1 MKRKIYALLLSLV
14 PALCTTAQDLRGS
27 YFMQTSTTNHELNP
41 ALLDGPF
48 VTMPIVAGYLNVGTT
63 GNLGMKNFV
72 YKMQPGWQGYL
83 DDGRE
88 LTTFMHPNVDA
99 ADFLSGLRDDNRLGV
114 YLKYQLAGVAFN
126 AFGGTNL
133 VELNL
138 RSNTN
143 VSLPKSLFAFMKET
157 GSQTDYQIDNLG
169 IRTSNYLE
177 LGFGHSHKLNQKLT
191 VGAKVKFL
199 IGAAYANLE
208 TEQLQLHLSEDL
220 WQVKGDVRLSAAV
233 LSSDLSFDENP
244 DKNYVDPATGQHT
257 EKRRV
262 DGLDNVG
269 FGLPGFG
276 LGFDLGATYQVLPD
290 LKVSAALTDLGFIRW
305 KNTKKARSAA
315 TWDFDGFD
323 KDIYVS
329 SNNTGDN
336 EIGDQFDAIG
346 DDLEN
351 LFSVYEDGEGSE
363 TQTLAATLNLGA
375 EYTLPYYRK
384 LRFGFLYSG
393 RMAGKFSHHQGQFS
407 ATVRP
412 VSCFEATVNFA
423 AGTSGVTCGAI
434 VDVCTRHFNLFV
446 GTDRFFG
453 KLSKQYIPLNNTNAD
468 VAIGISFP
476 L

>member
-1 MKRKIYALLLSLV
+1 MKRKIYALLLTIL
-14 PALCTTAQDLRGS
+14 PAIAGTAQDLRGS
-27 YFMQTSTTNHELNP
+27 YFMETSTTRHELNP

-48 VTMPIVAGYLNVGTT
+48 VTMPLLAGYLNVGAT
-63 GNLGMKNFV
+63 GNLGMTNFV

-88 LTTFMHPNVDA
+88 LTTFMHPDVNT
-99 ADFLSGLRDDNRLGV
+99 ADFLSGLRDDNRLGI

-143 VSLPKSLFAFMKET
+143 VSLPKSLFAFMKEA
-157 GSQTDYQIDNLG
+157 GAQTDYQIDNLG
-169 IRTSNYLE
+169 VRTQNYLE
-177 LGFGHSHKLNQKLT
+177 LGFGHAHKLNKKLT

-208 TEQLQLHLSEDL
+208 AEQLQLHLSEDY
-220 WQVKGDVRLSAAV
+220 WQVQGDVRLSAAV
-233 LSSDLSFDENP
+233 LSSKLTFDENP
-244 DKNYVDPATGQHT
+244 DKNYVDPSTGQST
-257 EKRRV
+257 GKRRV
-262 DGLDNVG
+262 DGIDDFG

-305 KNTKKARSAA
+305 KNAKQARSAA
-315 TWDFDGFD
+315 TWEFDGFD
-323 KDIYVS
+323 KDIYVA

-336 EIGDQFDAIG
+336 EIGDQFDALG

-351 LFSVYEDGEGSE
+351 LFSVYDEGEKNE
-363 TQTLAATLNLGA
+363 TSALAATLNLGA
-375 EYTLPYYRK
+375 EYTLPQWRK
-384 LRFGFLYSG
+384 LRFGFLYTG

-412 VSCFEATVNFA
+412 VRCFEATVNFA

-434 VDVCTRHFNLFV
+434 ADVRTPHFNLFV

-453 KLSKQYIPLNNTNAD
+453 KLGKQYIPLYNTNANL
-468 VAIGISFP
+468 AIGISFP